1 MKAPMIKFNELA
13 MRRSLEGLSEPKQ
26 LAFMLLL
33 CERMMPGLQKFS
45 TDTNFRVSRYRECLE
60 NGWLSLD
67 DQPYS
72 SKHEEASE
80 ECFKNAPDTEK
91 FDHPLTSAALNAALS
106 IGLLMRFL
114 SEGNVNHIVE
124 AAGLARDTMALYVQ
138 ANEAIPPHSLGP
150 KEIMK
155 HPLVQQELE
164 RQAEDL
170 EFLASLPEDA
180 RRKTVHQIKE
190 RANRAAGLPTTP

>member
-1 MKAPMIKFNELA
+1 MIAFSEPAL
-13 MRRSLEGLSEPKQ
+13 RRSLEVLSEPKQ
-26 LAFMLLL
+26 LAFMLFL
-33 CERMMPGLQKFS
+33 CERMMPGFRKFGS
-45 TDTNFRVSRYRECLE
+45 DTNFRVSRYQQCLE

-67 DQPYS
+67 EQPHR
-72 SKHEEASE
+72 SKDEEASE
-80 ECFKNAPDTEK
+80 ECQKNAPDTEK

-106 IGLLMRFL
+106 IGLLMSFL

-138 ANEAIPPHSLGP
+138 STEAIPPHSLGS

-155 HPLVQQELE
+155 HPLVQQELK

-170 EFLASLPEDA
+170 EFLASLPEDV
-180 RRKTVHQIKE
+180 RGKIVHQIRE
-190 RANRAAGLPTTP
+190 RANQAAGLLPLEN